1 MGEIRKNRR
10 GAGLYLFPF
19 FVLKKFPYCYINIVN
34 SKGEREMG
42 WLEWGIY
49 ILVIVVF
56 VIIGCIKERVNI
68 IDGLAEFFGEWWQII
83 KTVSIPLL
91 IIIIL
96 IFGWFGT

>member
-1 MGEIRKNRR
+1 
-10 GAGLYLFPF
+10 
-19 FVLKKFPYCYINIVN
+19 
-34 SKGEREMG
+34 MG